1 MDINTTLKT
10 QLNAAGSPALPTN
23 RRALLTYTGR
33 SRVHA
38 DSTCAHDTRR
48 THDND
53 RRARPLRG
61 TGRRLPALLGTRRWR
76 YRDGPWASRAPSAP
90 CPPSDRPPARRA
102 SCSAQQRKVSLY
114 HRPAPPLP
122 AATPPARPPPSMGWV
137 ELSCTAGH
145 RKTRQA
151 LSVEGWESADQW
163 RKRDAQWNKPA
174 PVSKTM
180 GSSRGNAPAV
190 GMSATTGRM
199 PKLASRSEA
208 RMSSVLLTIALSR
221 SAQTCNSEVY
231 V

>member
-1 MDINTTLKT
+1 M
-10 QLNAAGSPALPTN
+10 
-23 RRALLTYTGR
+23 
-33 SRVHA
+33 
-38 DSTCAHDTRR
+38 
-48 THDND
+48 
-53 RRARPLRG
+53 
-61 TGRRLPALLGTRRWR
+61 
-76 YRDGPWASRAPSAP
+76 
-90 CPPSDRPPARRA
+90 PPARRHCRRTGA
-102 SCSAQQRKVSLY
+102 HYSHIQVGRVCTQTAHAHTIHDARTTTTGARDHYAALAGGSRRSSARAAGDTATAPGPAARQA
-114 HRPAPPLP
+114 RPARPPTGHLRAAPAAACRGRSRCITAAAPPLP

-145 RKTRQA
+145 RKPCQA

-174 PVSKTM
+174 PVSRTM